1 MRKTLTAIALLC
13 LATPWSAN
21 AEPSKEDRVK
31 AAFQDAGIPATEHHP
46 AMLAFAV
53 CLQRKAATHDAVVAS
68 LRSGDLKTFTK
79 DQVESVVTISEQ
91 IWCPA
96 TDLK

>member
-21 AEPSKEDRVK
+21 AEPNKEDRVN
-31 AAFQDAGIPATEHHP
+31 AAFQDAGIPATQQHP
-46 AMLAFAV
+46 AMMAFAV
-53 CLQRKAATHDAVVAS
+53 CVQRKAATHDAVVES
-68 LRSGDLKTFTK
+68 LSSGGDLTK